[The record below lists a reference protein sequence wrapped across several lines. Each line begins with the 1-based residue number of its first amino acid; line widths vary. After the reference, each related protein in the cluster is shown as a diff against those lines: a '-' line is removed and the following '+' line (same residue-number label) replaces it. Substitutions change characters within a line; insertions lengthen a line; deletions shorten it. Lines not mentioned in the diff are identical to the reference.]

1 MPRMKMHPTP
11 TISMKTIL
19 KSDNKNTAIAT
30 LEELCSM
37 KCSTQ
42 HITKTKV
49 EEQGK
54 GKTSTNDENK
64 AGRRHSPGGTRC
76 RPLDLIT
83 GKELTSLRVRT

>member
-42 HITKTKV
+42 HITKTKG
-49 EEQGK
+49 EEHGE
-54 GKTSTNDENK
+54 GRNPARHENIEDDNPK
-64 AGRRHSPGGTRC
+64 VLVAGH
-76 RPLDLIT
+76 
-83 GKELTSLRVRT
+83 